1 MTGTKWRLLIALVV
15 VSTAI
20 GWGVVIIVDSLMSRF
35 VPVPWLAAATMWVL
49 ALALLIWTVLVR
61 PRLQRKDG
69 HRPMDPIV
77 AARTA
82 ALAMAA
88 SRTGAIVAGIYFG
101 VALGTF
107 DRRDVPAG
115 AATVWSAAVTAL
127 GAVAV
132 MLVAMWLEHICRVK
146 SDDDDQA
153 VGSHS

>member
-1 MTGTKWRLLIALVV
+1 MSATKWRLLFALII
-15 VSTAI
+15 VSAAI
-20 GWGVVIIVDSLMSRF
+20 GWGVVIIVDSLLSRF

-61 PRLQRKDG
+61 PRLHHHKG

-107 DRRDVPAG
+107 EHRDVPAG
-115 AATVWSAAVTAL
+115 AATVWASVGTAL

-132 MLVAMWLEHICRVK
+132 MIIAMWLEHICRIK